1 MPDSKLCGVCQ
12 TLSLFPRS
20 QPDAGETLGDR
31 YRYTAPLGTIRDI
44 RNKIWC
50 PFCRL
55 VMSHISDEPTPIELH
70 PDKEI
75 KLLVAGRIFEATCSA
90 HGSQILFV
98 DSKEEEDREYNS
110 VRIIKER
117 EIDVALVKKWL
128 AACQTHHPDCSH
140 IIPHSLSINRQARGF
155 KIRALDLSHGC
166 VVDLPAHAR
175 YLTLSYVWGD
185 VPSVRL
191 TKRNFKRLATRDSLN
206 SIRIHLPRTIQ
217 NAIEFV
223 SMLGERYI
231 WIDTLCLISDDETDM
246 QKGIQLMDFI
256 YEGST
261 LNIIAATGFDASA
274 GLPGIHY
281 GSRRMTQHVEEVF
294 PGLNMAVY
302 RALGVHLQA
311 SRYATR
317 GWT

>member
-1 MPDSKLCGVCQ
+1 MPDTRLCGVCQ
-12 TLSLFPRS
+12 TLNLFSRS
-20 QPDAGETLGDR
+20 RSGAEETVVDR
-31 YRYTAPLGTIRDI
+31 YSYTAPLGKIRDI

-55 VMSHISDEPTPIELH
+55 LMSHISDEPKPIELH
-70 PDKEI
+70 PDTEI
-75 KLLVAGRIFEATCSA
+75 KLLVTGRVFEATFTSY
-90 HGSQILFV
+90 GSQILFA
-98 DSKEEEDREYNS
+98 DGKEEEDCKFDS
-110 VRIIKER
+110 VRIIRER
-117 EIDVALVKKWL
+117 EIDVSLVKKWL

-140 IIPHSLSINRQARGF
+140 ISPHVLSKNGQARDF
-155 KIRALDLSHGC
+155 TIRALDLNHGC
-166 VVDLPAHAR
+166 VVEFPAHAR
-175 YLTLSYVWGD
+175 YITLSYVWGD

-191 TKRNFKRLATRDSLN
+191 TKRNFKRLTTRGSLD
-206 SIRIHLPRTIQ
+206 SIRIYLPRTIRD
-217 NAIEFV
+217 AMDFV

-231 WIDTLCLISDDETDM
+231 WIDALCLISDDETDM

-261 LNIIAATGFDASA
+261 LNIIAATGFDASG
-274 GLPGIHY
+274 GLPGVRY
-281 GSRRMTQHVEEVF
+281 GSRRMTQHVEEVL

-302 RALGVHLQA
+302 QALGVHLKA